1 MKRKACHMYSHL
13 VKAQAFSCGNM
24 TFKNSAR
31 QYAGVRC
38 DKCFTHLLQVTAGFE
53 LYAVFGPLVTKPVA
67 INSVNKL
74 LKWIK
79 KEEDRLFILNSP
91 TF

>member
-1 MKRKACHMYSHL
+1 MFIYHVVMA
-13 VKAQAFSCGNM
+13 V
-24 TFKNSAR
+24 
-31 QYAGVRC
+31 
-38 DKCFTHLLQVTAGFE
+38 CFCLQTTSGFE
-53 LYAVFGPLVTKPVA
+53 LYAVFGPLVTKNTA